1 LASAIRKTVFANAD
15 FIPSRSLSLS
25 LQLRAT
31 LSRRTPQDFANVLIA
46 AAALFLLYP
55 TELRPSFPHRFALKN
70 KSACTVARLSL
81 DCFLPPPPPPPPPPL
96 GVFPSQLPLRYRRF
110 FTCTLPA

>member
-15 FIPSRSLSLS
+15 LIPSRSLSLS

-81 DCFLPPPPPPPPPPL
+81 DCFLPPPPPPPL
-96 GVFPSQLPLRYRRF
+96 GVLPSQLPLRYRRF
-110 FTCTLPA
+110 FTCILPA